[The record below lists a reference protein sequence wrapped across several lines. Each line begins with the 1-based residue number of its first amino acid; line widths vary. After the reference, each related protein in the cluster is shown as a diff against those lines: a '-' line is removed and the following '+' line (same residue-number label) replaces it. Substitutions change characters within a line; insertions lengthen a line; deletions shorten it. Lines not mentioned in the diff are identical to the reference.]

1 MKIKCFIVF
10 IALVVLA
17 LPVSGYC
24 VEQNPQPSQPCPG
37 GGKGI
42 RCMERFKSMDTN
54 HDGAI
59 SLEEFTAI
67 QHHRGYPEEIFKSKD
82 INKDGSLTQEELCG
96 GKGMHKRMG
105 N

>member
-1 MKIKCFIVF
+1 MKIKYVIIWVALAVF
-10 IALVVLA
+10 A

-24 VEQNPQPSQPCPG
+24 TEQNPQPSQPCPG

-42 RCMERFKSMDTN
+42 SCMARFQSMDTN
-54 HDGAI
+54 HDGAV

-67 QHHRGYPEEIFKSKD
+67 QHHRGYPEEVFKSKD
-82 INKDGSLTQEELCG
+82 RNQDGFLTQEELCA

-105 N
+105 K